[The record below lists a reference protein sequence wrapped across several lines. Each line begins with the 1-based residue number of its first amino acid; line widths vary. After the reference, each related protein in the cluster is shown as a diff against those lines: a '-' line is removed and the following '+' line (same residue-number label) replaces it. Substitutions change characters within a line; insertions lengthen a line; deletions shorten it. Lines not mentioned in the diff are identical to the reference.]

1 MNKQAGFSL
10 VEIMIALLIGL
21 FLLGGILQMFS
32 ANQQTYRMQ
41 SSLARLQENGRI
53 ALDFLARDIRI
64 AGYWGCLSGLNSVP
78 SITDIDG
85 TDNNAVAGDGIDD
98 GTDTIKLKG
107 VFDLF
112 VLVPPLDCEKPASTP
127 GSCCKTDPSLTANIC
142 PNLVNCYRYTNSTLT
157 YKINASVL
165 QQDTGEVGDPTQVGD
180 PNRMYNGMI
189 EGIQDMQILYGEDT
203 DMNMDC
209 SKGTSDYAPNYYVT
223 ANSVV
228 KMCRVVSIR
237 ISLLAVTLDDNLTP
251 QPIPYTYYVNN
262 VLTNNIIPADRKI
275 RRVFNTTI
283 ALRNHLP

>member
-21 FLLGGILQMFS
+21 FLMGGILQMFS
-32 ANQQTYRMQ
+32 ASQQTYRMQ
-41 SSLARLQENGRI
+41 SNLARLQENGRF
-53 ALDFLARDIRI
+53 ALDFLARDLRM

-85 TDNNAVAGDGIDD
+85 TDNNAVAGDDIDD

-112 VLVPPLDCEKPASTP
+112 VLAPPLDCEKPASTP

-142 PNLVNCYRYTNSTLT
+142 PNLVNCYRYTNSTLN

-180 PNRMYNGMI
+180 PNRMFNGMF
-189 EGIQDMQILYGEDT
+189 EGIQDMQILYGVAI
-203 DMNMDC
+203 
-209 SKGTSDYAPNYYVT
+209 APLYKEAAFYVPVYP
-223 ANSVV
+223 AIDWPH
-228 KMCRVVSIR
+228 VVSIR
-237 ISLLAVTLDDNLTP
+237 ISLLVVTLDDNLTP

-275 RRVFNTTI
+275 RRVLNTTI
-283 ALRNHLP
+283 ALRNNLP